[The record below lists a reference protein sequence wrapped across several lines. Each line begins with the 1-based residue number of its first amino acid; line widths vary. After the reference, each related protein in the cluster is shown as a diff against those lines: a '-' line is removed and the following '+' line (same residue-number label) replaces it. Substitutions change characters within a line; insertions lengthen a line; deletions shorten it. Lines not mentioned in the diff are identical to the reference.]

1 MGISP
6 NSPSRRRICAQRRI
20 QRGNPGNFER
30 ASTGGAPVIRV
41 HLIARDNGAGLSR
54 DLEILKRVIGAAGF
68 ELTVSA
74 IGAGG
79 VRRFITR
86 MSVRMALAS
95 RARRDGAAFAKF
107 DVNLMD
113 EHLRPEYAP
122 LARRNVLMP
131 HPEWFDVAWTPALRV
146 IDRVFAKTRHAVPL
160 FEALGC
166 RTDFVGFTSFDRLL
180 RDVPREATFFHLGGR
195 SGNKGSQAI
204 MDLWASKPEWPMLT
218 LIQRKPLRLPATMPA
233 NVRLV
238 SDYLDDA
245 ELQALQNRNL
255 FHLCPSETE
264 GFGHHLVEGMSV
276 GAILLVTD
284 APPMNEMVTPERGVL
299 AGYSRTGTQQLATTY
314 YVDPGKLE
322 AAVERMLAFDAS
334 ERRVLSERARAWWE
348 DNDRAFG
355 VRLSHAITT
364 LAND

>member
-1 MGISP
+1 M
-6 NSPSRRRICAQRRI
+6 
-20 QRGNPGNFER
+20 
-30 ASTGGAPVIRV
+30 IRV

-54 DLEILKRVIGAAGF
+54 DLEILQRVIAAAGF

-79 VRRFITR
+79 VRRFLTR
-86 MSVRMALAS
+86 TRVRMRLAS
-95 RARRDGAAFAKF
+95 RARREGAAFGTF

-146 IDRVFAKTRHAVPL
+146 IDRVYAKTRHAVPL

-180 RDVPREATFFHLGGR
+180 RDVPREPTFFHLGGR

-204 MDLWASKPEWPMLT
+204 MDLWSRKPSWPMLT
-218 LIQRKPLRLPATMPA
+218 LIQRKPLRLPASMPA
-233 NVRLV
+233 NVRLID
-238 SDYLDDA
+238 DYVDDT
-245 ELQALQNRNL
+245 ELQALQNRSL

-299 AGYSRTGTQQLATTY
+299 AGYSHTGKQQLATTY
-314 YVDPGKLE
+314 YVDPLALE
-322 AAVERMLAFDAS
+322 TGVQRMLAFDAGT
-334 ERRVLSERARAWWE
+334 RRALSERARAWWE

-355 VRLSHAITT
+355 ARLSQAITA
-364 LAND
+364 LVGE

>member
-1 MGISP
+1 M
-6 NSPSRRRICAQRRI
+6 
-20 QRGNPGNFER
+20 
-30 ASTGGAPVIRV
+30 IRV

-54 DLEILKRVIGAAGF
+54 DLEILKRVIAAAGF

-79 VRRFITR
+79 VRRFVTR
-86 MSVRMALAS
+86 TRVRLALAS
-95 RARRDGAAFAKF
+95 RARREGVAFGKF

-122 LARRNVLMP
+122 FARRNVLMP
-131 HPEWFDVAWTPALRV
+131 HPEWFDVAWTPELRM

-180 RDVPREATFFHLGGR
+180 RDVPREPTFFHLGGR

-204 MDLWASKPEWPMLT
+204 LDLWSRKPSWPHLT

-238 SDYLDDA
+238 RDYLDDA
-245 ELQALQNRNL
+245 ELQTLQNRNL

-264 GFGHHLVEGMSV
+264 GFGHHLVEGLSV
-276 GAILLVTD
+276 GAILLATD
-284 APPMNEMVTPERGVL
+284 APPMNEMVTRERGVL

-314 YVDPGKLE
+314 YIDAAELE
-322 AAVERMLAFDAS
+322 AAVERMLAFGAS
-334 ERRVLSERARAWWE
+334 ERRVLSENARAWWE

-355 VRLSHAITT
+355 ARLANAITA
-364 LAND
+364 LAS

>member
-1 MGISP
+1 M
-6 NSPSRRRICAQRRI
+6 
-20 QRGNPGNFER
+20 
-30 ASTGGAPVIRV
+30 IRV

-86 MSVRMALAS
+86 MSVRRRLAS
-95 RARRDGAAFAKF
+95 RARREGAAFGRF

-131 HPEWFDVAWTPALRV
+131 HPEWFDVAWTPELAV

-166 RTDFVGFTSFDRLL
+166 RTEFVGFTSFDRLL
-180 RDVPREATFFHLGGR
+180 RDVAREPTFFHLGGR

-204 MDLWASKPEWPMLT
+204 MDLWARKPAWPMLT
-218 LIQRKPLRLPATMPA
+218 LIQRKPLRLPATMPP
-233 NVRLV
+233 NVRLI

-299 AGYSRTGTQQLATTY
+299 AGYSRTGKQQLATTY
-314 YVDPGKLE
+314 YVDPGALE
-322 AAVERMLAFDAS
+322 AGVERMLAFDAR
-334 ERRVLSERARAWWE
+334 ERCVLSERARAWWE

-355 VRLSHAITT
+355 ERLAHAIET
-364 LAND
+364 LVDP